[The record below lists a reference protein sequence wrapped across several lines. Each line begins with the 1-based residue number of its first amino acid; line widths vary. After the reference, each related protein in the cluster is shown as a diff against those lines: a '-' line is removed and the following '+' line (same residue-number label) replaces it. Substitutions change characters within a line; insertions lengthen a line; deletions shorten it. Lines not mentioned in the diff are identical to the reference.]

1 MQRPNHNTDT
11 QPGVYPDPKVLGDV
25 RESETA
31 ENRGPRLTA
40 EMSFGEGAA
49 RPIPLATEHGGA
61 GPRPPKSSTL
71 LSAPGMS
78 SCNTTTL

>member
-40 EMSFGEGAA
+40 EMGFGEGAA
-49 RPIPLATEHGGA
+49 RPLPLATEHAGA
-61 GPRPPKSSTL
+61 GAPTAQKFYTTFCTWDVL
-71 LSAPGMS
+71 L
-78 SCNTTTL
+78 